1 MLASKTKTEISIL
14 ENLPVIFDLGLID
27 YKVALRY
34 QREMFLEAK
43 SGTFSSALIACRHF
57 PVITLGRRADKK
69 NILATEHQ
77 LLQNDIL
84 VYEIERGGDV
94 TYHGPGQ
101 IIIYPIFNLN
111 FLKRDIHWFLRQI
124 EAVIIELLSG
134 LGISAKRRPGFTG
147 VWVEDKK
154 IASIGIAIK
163 NWITFH
169 GLSLNV
175 TKDGLENFKT
185 IRPCGMNIEMTSIED
200 ILGIEV
206 HIDTIKDR
214 LINAFSNFWA
224 CQAQNDM
231 IHDPLPKHL
240 SP

>member
-1 MLASKTKTEISIL
+1 MLNHLINTDTKTL

-27 YKVALRY
+27 YKLALRY
-34 QREMFLEAK
+34 QKEMFLEAK
-43 SGTFSSALIACRHF
+43 RGTFSAALIACRHF

-69 NILATEHQ
+69 NILATEQQ

-84 VYEIERGGDV
+84 VYEIERGGDA

-111 FLKRDIHWFLRQI
+111 FLKKDIHWFLRQI
-124 EAVIIELLSG
+124 EAVIIELLANI
-134 LGISAKRRPGFTG
+134 GIPAKRRRGFTG
-147 VWVEDKK
+147 VWVGEKK

-175 TKDGLENFKT
+175 TKDDLENFKA
-185 IRPCGMNIEMTSIED
+185 INPCGLNIEMTSIED

-206 HIDTIKDR
+206 HVDAVKDR
-214 LINAFSNFWA
+214 LISAFSDFWA
-224 CQAQNDM
+224 INANNNT
-231 IHDPLPKHL
+231 
-240 SP
+240 